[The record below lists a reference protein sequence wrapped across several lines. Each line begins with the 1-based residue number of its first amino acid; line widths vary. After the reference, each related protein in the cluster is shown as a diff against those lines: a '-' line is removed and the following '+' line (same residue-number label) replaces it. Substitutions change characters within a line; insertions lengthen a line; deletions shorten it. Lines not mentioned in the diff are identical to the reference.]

1 MRILMLAWE
10 YPPHLKSGLGK
21 ACEGLARGLAEVGF
35 EVTVVLPRVSGE
47 ESAAHVRVISLEA
60 GRDMTETLRQMEDRT
75 HDWPKAHPMAKPAFA
90 LQEARQEGLL
100 QTPKPASH
108 HYFGRQTSYGPESL
122 EAVMRYAERT
132 QVLNGLAFDRI
143 HCHDWLTL
151 PGGLKLKAATG
162 KPLVFH
168 VHSLEGERA
177 GDGAHNLIDEI
188 ERRGLHEADHIVTI
202 SHQGKRHL
210 MSDYHVPEEK
220 ISVVHNGVSRKEGRE
235 VYGIPKPKTDEKT
248 VLFTGPFIFRKGP
261 EYFVDA
267 AAKVLEHE
275 RNVRFVMS
283 GSGEKLDATLRK
295 VTEWRLGDR
304 FQFPGFLDGLALERV
319 FLEAD
324 LYVMPSVDD
333 PFGFAP
339 LEAVVCDTPVIIS
352 KQSGASE
359 ILRHAL
365 QVDFWDVNRL
375 AEYMLAILT
384 YEPLSRDMVA
394 MAQRELQQLHW
405 RASAEAF
412 GEIYHR
418 WDAG

>member
-10 YPPHLKSGLGK
+10 YPPNLKSGLGK
-21 ACEGLARGLAEVGF
+21 ACEGLARGLAEVGL
-35 EVTVVLPRVSGE
+35 EVTVVLPKVTGE
-47 ESAAHVRVISLEA
+47 ESASNIRVISLEA
-60 GRDMTETLRQMEDRT
+60 GRDLTDALRQMEGRV
-75 HDWPKAHPMAKPAFA
+75 HEWPKIHPMAKPAFA
-90 LQEARQEGLL
+90 LQEARQAGLL
-100 QTPKPASH
+100 RASKPNSH
-108 HYFGRQTSYGPESL
+108 HYFGRQTSYGPETL
-122 EAVMRYAERT
+122 EAVMRYSERT
-132 QVLNGLAFDRI
+132 QILNGLAFDCI

-151 PGGLKLKAATG
+151 PGGLKLKGATG
-162 KPLVFH
+162 KPLIYH

-177 GDGAHNLIDEI
+177 GDTAHNLIDEI
-188 ERRGLHEADHIVTI
+188 ERRGLSEADHIVTI
-202 SHQGKRHL
+202 SHQAKRHL
-210 MSDYHVPEEK
+210 EQHYHVPGDK
-220 ISVVHNGVSRKEGRE
+220 ISVVHNGVSRQEGRE
-235 VYGIPKPKTDEKT
+235 VYGISSSKSQKKS

-267 AAKVLEHE
+267 AAKVLEHYQD
-275 RNVRFVMS
+275 VRFVMS

-295 VTEWRLGDR
+295 VTEWRLGDH

-352 KQSGASE
+352 KQSGAAE

-365 QVDFWDVNRL
+365 QVDFWDIHKL

-394 MAQRELQQLHW
+394 MAQRELQQLAW
-405 RASAEAF
+405 RASAEAVA
-412 GEIYHR
+412 EIYKR
-418 WDAG
+418 WDHA